1 MTSPAHTPP
10 ATPTVLIIEDN
21 EDNGIIYATYL
32 THLGFDVVVVEDAER
47 GLALVHERRPHVI
60 MMDVGLPGMD
70 GNAATRL
77 LKDDPRT
84 REIPV
89 VVLTAHAQRED
100 EERAVAAGCDAFL
113 TKPLEPRALGAELR
127 RILDVPR

>member
-1 MTSPAHTPP
+1 MTSPTDTPA

-32 THLGFDVVVVEDAER
+32 THLGFDVVVVESAER
-47 GLALVHERRPHVI
+47 GLVLVHEQRPHVI
-60 MMDVGLPGMD
+60 VMDVGLPGMD
-70 GNAATRL
+70 GNAATRV

-84 REIPV
+84 RDIPV

-127 RILDVPR
+127 RILNVAG

>member
-1 MTSPAHTPP
+1 VSPSDALPT
-10 ATPTVLIIEDN
+10 ALPTVLIIEDN

-32 THLGFDVVVVEDAER
+32 AHLGFAVEVAEDAER
-47 GLALVHERRPHVI
+47 GLAMIRERPPHVI
-60 MMDVGLPGMD
+60 VMDVGLPGMD

-77 LKDDPRT
+77 LKDDPVT
-84 REIPV
+84 RHIPV

-100 EERAVAAGCDAFL
+100 EERALAAGCDAFL

>member
-1 MTSPAHTPP
+1 VTPP
-10 ATPTVLIIEDN
+10 AGIPTVLIVEDN

-47 GLALVHERRPHVI
+47 GLALVREQRPHVI
-60 MMDVGLPGMD
+60 VMDVGLPGMD

-77 LKDDPRT
+77 LKDDPLT
-84 REIPV
+84 RDIPV